1 MAQQTAE
8 CTILFADLAGST
20 ALYEKMGDAAAQQ
33 LIKGVLG
40 RLAHSA
46 MGNQGQVIKTIGDEV
61 MCAFDSPTHAAQ
73 AALEMQRAGRPPI
86 TIRIG
91 FHHGSVIRQSGDVFG
106 DCVNI
111 AARLTSAARGGQI
124 LSSEQTLPKVTPA
137 LRQMFRP
144 FDEDKFKGKEQA
156 LKVIELVWE
165 DAEAITQLGAR
176 TGNYNVGEGVDRRLI
191 LTAGQT
197 RAQISSDLNGS
208 YSLGRDATCHLRVD
222 APLASRVHAKLDY
235 RRGKFVLSDH
245 STNGTY
251 VVDYL
256 GREVFIRRESMP
268 LTGKGVLSLGCPLSE
283 QSGDIVRF
291 NTE

>member
-1 MAQQTAE
+1 MVQRTSE

-46 MGNQGQVIKTIGDEV
+46 LGNQGQVIKTIGDEV
-61 MCAFDSPTHAAQ
+61 MCAFDTPTHAAH

-106 DCVNI
+106 DCVNV

-124 LSSEQTLPKVTPA
+124 LSSQQSLPLVTPA
-137 LRQMFRP
+137 LQQMFRP
-144 FDEDKFKGKEQA
+144 FDEDRFKGKEQA

-165 DAEAITQLGAR
+165 DADAITQLGAR
-176 TGNYNVGEGVDRRLI
+176 TGTYNVSDGVDRVLRLS
-191 LTAGQT
+191 AGQT
-197 RAQISSDLNGS
+197 QTQISANMSGS
-208 YSLGRDATCHLRVD
+208 YSIGRDATCQFRID
-222 APLASRVHAKLDY
+222 APLASRIHAKLDY

-283 QSGDIVRF
+283 QSGEIIRF